1 MDTSADSGAI
11 LRRSTAALH
20 PDDRPGH
27 CFMAVVAVGSKL
39 MLEVIEAALEAD
51 ELTAFPQPAVGETVL
66 SIDYDAVRREAVRRD
81 FAGGWLGDALRMA
94 QDF

>member
-1 MDTSADSGAI
+1 
-11 LRRSTAALH
+11 
-20 PDDRPGH
+20 
-27 CFMAVVAVGSKL
+27 
-39 MLEVIEAALEAD
+39 VIEAALEAD